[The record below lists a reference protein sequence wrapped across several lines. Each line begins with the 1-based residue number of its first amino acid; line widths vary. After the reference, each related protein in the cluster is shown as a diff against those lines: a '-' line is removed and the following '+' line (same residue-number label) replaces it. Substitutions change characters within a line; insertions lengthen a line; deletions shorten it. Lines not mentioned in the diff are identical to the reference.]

1 MASTNRP
8 NEGMPAGGAQSA
20 SARGG
25 VDLTR
30 EPKAPD
36 MSLGELFSEM
46 TSDLSTLMRKEIE
59 LAKVE
64 TKEEVQKAGK
74 AAGMLGGAGVAG
86 YFALLMVSFALAW
99 FLAEFMPT
107 ALGFLIVGVLYAIA
121 AAVLAKTGQKK
132 MKEVNPVPE
141 QTVETLK
148 EDAEWAK
155 AQRS

>member
-1 MASTNRP
+1 MSSTSRQP
-8 NEGMPAGGAQSA
+8 EGMPTGP
-20 SARGG
+20 GG

-30 EPKAPD
+30 EPKQPD
-36 MSLGELFSEM
+36 RSLGELFSEM
-46 TSDLSTLMRKEIE
+46 TTDISTLMRKEIE

-74 AAGMLGGAGVAG
+74 AAGMLGAGALMG
-86 YFALLMVSFALAW
+86 YLALLFLSFALAW
-99 FLAEFMPT
+99 LLDNFLWRELA
-107 ALGFLIVGVLYAIA
+107 FLVVAVLYGIA
-121 AAVLAKTGQKK
+121 AAVLAKSGQKK

-148 EDAEWAK
+148 EDAEWAR

>member
-8 NEGMPAGGAQSA
+8 SEGMGPGT
-20 SARGG
+20 
-25 VDLTR
+25 VDLSR
-30 EPKAPD
+30 EPKQPD

-46 TSDLSTLMRKEIE
+46 TTDISTLMRKEIE

-74 AAGMLGGAGVAG
+74 AAGLLGGAAVSG
-86 YFALLMVSFALAW
+86 YFALLFVSLALAW
-99 FLAEFMPT
+99 VLDNFIWRELA
-107 ALGFLIVGVLYAIA
+107 FLIVGVLYGVA
-121 AAVLAKTGQKK
+121 AAILAKNGQKK

-141 QTVETLK
+141 QTIETLK